1 MMKVNRYTLYARYFP
16 GLISIIPLTLIY
28 FFLTARYT
36 EYGLEDYVKNTAFLF
51 GVSGTLVL
59 TYFISMVVRELGCYL
74 ERKYYISK
82 QGFPTT
88 YLMLYSN
95 ERLPKQTKA
104 LYGKRISNDF
114 RITRLTAAEEV
125 SDPKEAVRTL
135 NQASKFL
142 STKYQQHEQ
151 VRDANIAYGFS
162 RNTSGGLF
170 LSIPS
175 SIAGIIFGWQ
185 LHEKSLMLWSAA
197 CLLIFLMLAL
207 FHKTW
212 IRVNSEKYAEKVF
225 AVYLGEMN
233 NIG

>member
-1 MMKVNRYTLYARYFP
+1 MIKVNRYSLYARYFP
-16 GLISIIPLTLIY
+16 GLISIIPVTLIY

-36 EYGLEDYVKNTAFLF
+36 EFGLEDYVKSTAFLF

-95 ERLPKQTKA
+95 ERLPRQTKA
-104 LYGKRISNDF
+104 LYGQRISNDF
-114 RITRLTAAEEV
+114 RITRLTAVEEV
-125 SDPKEAVRTL
+125 GDPMEAVRTL
-135 NQASKFL
+135 NQASKFV

-151 VRDANIAYGFS
+151 VKDTNIAYGFS

-170 LSIPS
+170 ISIPS
-175 SIAGIIFGWQ
+175 SLVGIILGWQ
-185 LHEKSLMLWSAA
+185 LHVNSLMLWSGV
-197 CLLIFLMLAL
+197 CLLVFLMLAL
-207 FHKTW
+207 YHKHW

-225 AVYLGEMN
+225 AVYLGEAT
-233 NIG
+233 